1 MYLDDRNTENYG
13 FQPIA
18 IVHSLPEA
26 LFVWALLLSA
36 IQGLWAS
43 FAGLSPYL
51 PLYALFPIAGVFACI
66 WRALHL
72 RQKPFAGS
80 APVPSP
86 IEASISA
93 EDQKEHHTAAL
104 MV

>member
-36 IQGLWAS
+36 VQGFWTT

-51 PLYALFPIAGVFACI
+51 PLSALIPIVGVCVCI
-66 WRALHL
+66 RRTLRP
-72 RQKPFAGS
+72 RQKPFEGS
-80 APVPSP
+80 APAPPPIKPS
-86 IEASISA
+86 ILAQDE
-93 EDQKEHHTAAL
+93 KEHQTAEL